1 MPVLS
6 LLQVPG
12 CHLVTTDWNAVRDCW
27 HDFNIVPMA
36 ANIQWIYDRAPSG
49 TVYVR
54 MDLNERPTP
63 IIPGRDDIYV
73 PWSEVRR
80 HMLHC
85 IEQ

>member
-1 MPVLS
+1 MKIRLS
-6 LLQVPG
+6 LLALGAMLCASAFAQQ
-12 CHLVTTDWNAVRDCW
+12 D
-27 HDFNIVPMA
+27 
-36 ANIQWIYDRAPSG
+36 